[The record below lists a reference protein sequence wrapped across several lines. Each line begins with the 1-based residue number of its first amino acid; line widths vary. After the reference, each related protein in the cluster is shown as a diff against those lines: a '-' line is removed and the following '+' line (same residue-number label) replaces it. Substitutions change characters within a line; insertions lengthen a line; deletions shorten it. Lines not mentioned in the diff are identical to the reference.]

1 MNKNSKDKNWNFHF
15 LIEEFKKETD
25 RAAVILS
32 ASLIDETITSLLKT
46 YLVPIPNAKDD
57 FFEGANSALST
68 FSAKIDLCYRLGIIS
83 AKFSRDLHL
92 IRKIRNSFAHDVYG
106 CDFENGS
113 VKSRVT
119 ELAKTCSVIPFYEHL
134 LEQKNK
140 KVIEGTRGVFL
151 FLTSTIIFNFNQ
163 IIDRISPLKCL
174 PVIED
179 ELLYFDGQKLIESEI
194 KKSKE
199 KGGDKAQER
208 NKK

>member
-1 MNKNSKDKNWNFHF
+1 MSKIVDDKHWNFHF

-57 FFEGANSALST
+57 FFNGANSALST
-68 FSAKIDLCYRLGIIS
+68 FSAKIDMCYRLGIIS

-119 ELAKTCSVIPFYEHL
+119 ELAKACSIMSVYEYF
-134 LEQKNK
+134 LEQESKN
-140 KVIEGTRGVFL
+140 VIKGTRGIFL
-151 FLTSTIIFNFNQ
+151 FITSAIIFNVNQ
-163 IIDRISPLKCL
+163 IIDKIKPLEPL
-174 PVIED
+174 PLIEK
-179 ELLYFDGQKLIESEI
+179 ELLYTDGDKLVELE
-194 KKSKE
+194 KE
-199 KGGDKAQER
+199 KEKEKEKPSDK
-208 NKK
+208 K